1 MQEIDYLVQ
10 NKRRKMLSI
19 KDLKEKK
26 WIFGMVHLG
35 PLPGSPN
42 YKFNNE
48 EIISNALKDAENLI
62 SSGVDGIIVENYGDW
77 PFTNKTNLSQ
87 IMLQSIASYE
97 VRKKYPDIPLG
108 VNVHYNAF
116 QEEAHLASVIDADFI
131 RVEVFVDTVVYDG
144 GILYPVSGDIL
155 RLRSAFRG
163 KFLIFADIHPKHT
176 QLILP
181 KTIADSAHG
190 AEKAMADA
198 IIVTGKETG
207 SQTPISAIK
216 EAREVVSL
224 PIFAGSGVTLENV
237 LDTLEVADGIII
249 GSYFKYDN
257 NVFNPVE
264 KNRVVEF
271 MKEVRK
277 HYK

>member
-1 MQEIDYLVQ
+1 MQEIDCSVR
-10 NKRRKMLSI
+10 NKKGKMLTT
-19 KDLKEKK
+19 KNLRERK

-35 PLPGSPN
+35 ALPGSPK
-42 YKFNNE
+42 YKSNNE
-48 EIISNALKDAENLI
+48 EIINNALKDAESLI

-97 VRKKYPDIPLG
+97 VKKKYPDIPLG

-155 RLRSAFRG
+155 RLRTALRG
-163 KFLIFADIHPKHT
+163 KFLIFADVHPKHT
-176 QLILP
+176 QLIVP
-181 KTIADSAHG
+181 KTIADSVHG

-216 EAREVVSL
+216 EAKEVVDL

-237 LDTLEVADGIII
+237 LNTLKVADGIII
-249 GSYFKYDN
+249 GSYFKYGG
-257 NVFNPVE
+257 NVFNSVE
-264 KNRVVEF
+264 KSRVVEF
-271 MKEVRK
+271 MEEVRK
-277 HYK
+277 YYK